1 MRMLGSDCGNGR
13 KYIPLSDKTK
23 LHQSTVKFYYKNAIN
38 GKDKDTM
45 KKRSTREEGQ
55 FDLPILGSQAAD
67 ISAEALFDTWLQHQ
81 RPPMAPST
89 QRVYR
94 TLWRRFLQALQDHK
108 KQYTQIKPV
117 DIRDFLSNLD
127 EVRRP
132 QRERYQQVIARA
144 YEELCRQDG
153 RSENPALAPAI
164 NDPFKESWRQAPDN
178 QATQFLSVDQCLATI
193 KALRSRL
200 QVLELASDMTIAARW
215 REYRDMTIVAVMLGT
230 GLRPVELGQL
240 HPCAVGV
247 AKCTAESSETDDSDH
262 EETALWRDG
271 TLLLRLAGAAKRDVV
286 VPVWCEGI
294 LRSWLI
300 FSGAEDASAW
310 VKDSRVF
317 PGSRQISAARPQAQ
331 MNPATL
337 ARIVSKWGI
346 KQMDLL
352 MTPQRLRNT
361 FGAGLIERGFSL
373 PEIEEIMGYAP
384 GAASAWRL
392 QASWL
397 AWLDAQKTPDK
408 SVITEN
414 TQPE

>member
-1 MRMLGSDCGNGR
+1 M
-13 KYIPLSDKTK
+13 
-23 LHQSTVKFYYKNAIN
+23 KN
-38 GKDKDTM
+38 
-45 KKRSTREEGQ
+45 RSTREEGQ
-55 FDLPILGSQAAD
+55 FDLPILGTQAAD

-117 DIRDFLSNLD
+117 DIRDFLSNLN

-164 NDPFKESWRQAPDN
+164 NDPFKEDWRHAPDN
-178 QATQFLSVDQCLATI
+178 QATQFLSLDQCLATI
-193 KALRSRL
+193 KALCVRL
-200 QVLELASDMTIAARW
+200 HVLELASDMTIAARW

-240 HPCAVGV
+240 HPSAIGV
-247 AKCTAESSETDDSDH
+247 AKRPAELAELGDIDEQD
-262 EETALWRDG
+262 LQWRDG
-271 TLLLRLAGAAKRDVV
+271 TILLKLSGAAKREIV
-286 VPVWCEGI
+286 VPVWCESI

-300 FSGAEDASAW
+300 FSGAEDVSAW

-346 KQMDLL
+346 KQLDLL

-397 AWLDAQKTPDK
+397 AWLEAQKQPANPTT
-408 SVITEN
+408 TEN

>member
-1 MRMLGSDCGNGR
+1 
-13 KYIPLSDKTK
+13 
-23 LHQSTVKFYYKNAIN
+23 
-38 GKDKDTM
+38 M

-55 FDLPILGSQAAD
+55 FDLPLLGVKAAD

-81 RPPMAPST
+81 RPPMAAST

-94 TLWRRFLQALQDHK
+94 TLWRRFLQALHEHQ
-108 KQYTQIKPV
+108 KQYTQIQPT

-127 EVRRP
+127 DVRRP

-178 QATQFLSVDQCLATI
+178 QATQFLSVEQCRATI
-193 KALRSRL
+193 KSLRHRRR
-200 QVLELASDMTIAARW
+200 VLELATDMTVATRW
-215 REYRDMTIVAVMLGT
+215 REYRDMTIVAVMLAT
-230 GLRPVELGQL
+230 GLRPVELEHL
-240 HPCAVGV
+240 HPSAIRATQVGV
-247 AKCTAESSETDDSDH
+247 EPLSDGQAD
-262 EETALWRDG
+262 EDEGKALWRDG
-271 TLLLRLAGAAKRDVV
+271 SLLISLSGVAKRDVR
-286 VPVWCEGI
+286 VPVWCDEM

-300 FSGAEDASAW
+300 FSGLQDAGAW
-310 VKDSRVF
+310 VKESRVF
-317 PGSRQISAARPQAQ
+317 PGSRQISAARPHAQ

-373 PEIEEIMGYAP
+373 PEIEEVMGYAP

-392 QASWL
+392 QAAWL
-397 AWLDAQKTPDK
+397 AWLQAQKVVATSLTRP
-408 SVITEN
+408 S
-414 TQPE
+414 TQSD

>member
-1 MRMLGSDCGNGR
+1 
-13 KYIPLSDKTK
+13 
-23 LHQSTVKFYYKNAIN
+23 
-38 GKDKDTM
+38 M

-55 FDLPILGSQAAD
+55 IDLPILGLQAAD

-94 TLWRRFLQALQDHK
+94 TLWRRFLHALQDHK

-127 EVRRP
+127 DVRRP

-178 QATQFLSVDQCLATI
+178 QATQFLSVDQCVATI
-193 KALRSRL
+193 KALRTRL
-200 QVLELASDMTIAARW
+200 RVLELASDMTIAARW

-240 HPCAVGV
+240 HPCAIGAVRR
-247 AKCTAESSETDDSDH
+247 AAEPAETNDVDD
-262 EETALWRDG
+262 EQTALWRAG
-271 TLLLRLAGAAKRDVV
+271 TILFKLTGAAKRDVF
-286 VPVWCEGI
+286 VPVWCEDI

-300 FSGAEDASAW
+300 FSAAQDASVW
-310 VKDSRVF
+310 TKDSRVF
-317 PGSRQISAARPQAQ
+317 PGSRQISVARPQAQ

-361 FGAGLIERGFSL
+361 FAAGLIERGFSL
-373 PEIEEIMGYAP
+373 PEIEQIMGYAP

-397 AWLDAQKTPDK
+397 AWLDAQKVPDNP
-408 SVITEN
+408 VTTEN
-414 TQPE
+414 MQSE

>member
-1 MRMLGSDCGNGR
+1 
-13 KYIPLSDKTK
+13 
-23 LHQSTVKFYYKNAIN
+23 
-38 GKDKDTM
+38 M
-45 KKRSTREEGQ
+45 KKWSTREEGQ
-55 FDLPILGSQAAD
+55 FELPILGSQAAD

-153 RSENPALAPAI
+153 RSENPATAPAI

-178 QATQFLSVDQCLATI
+178 QATQFLSVDQCSATI
-193 KALRSRL
+193 KALQNRWR
-200 QVLELASDMTIAARW
+200 VLELASDMTIAARW
-215 REYRDMTIVAVMLGT
+215 REYRDMTIVAVMLGA

-240 HPCAVGV
+240 HPSAIGV
-247 AKCTAESSETDDSDH
+247 AQRRAGPVESNEAD
-262 EETALWRDG
+262 EEHTTQWRDG
-271 TLLLRLAGAAKRDVV
+271 TILLKLTGAAKREVV
-286 VPVWCEGI
+286 APIWCEAI

-310 VKDSRVF
+310 AKDSRVF
-317 PGSRQISAARPQAQ
+317 PGSRQVSAARPQAQ

-346 KQMDLL
+346 KQMDLV

-397 AWLDAQKTPDK
+397 AWLEAQKTPADPA
-408 SVITEN
+408 ITEN
-414 TQPE
+414 TQSE

>member
-1 MRMLGSDCGNGR
+1 
-13 KYIPLSDKTK
+13 
-23 LHQSTVKFYYKNAIN
+23 
-38 GKDKDTM
+38 M

-164 NDPFKESWRQAPDN
+164 NDPFKENWRQAPDN

-193 KALRSRL
+193 KA
-200 QVLELASDMTIAARW
+200 
-215 REYRDMTIVAVMLGT
+215 
-230 GLRPVELGQL
+230 
-240 HPCAVGV
+240 
-247 AKCTAESSETDDSDH
+247 
-262 EETALWRDG
+262 
-271 TLLLRLAGAAKRDVV
+271 
-286 VPVWCEGI
+286 
-294 LRSWLI
+294 
-300 FSGAEDASAW
+300 
-310 VKDSRVF
+310 
-317 PGSRQISAARPQAQ
+317 
-331 MNPATL
+331 
-337 ARIVSKWGI
+337 
-346 KQMDLL
+346 
-352 MTPQRLRNT
+352 
-361 FGAGLIERGFSL
+361 
-373 PEIEEIMGYAP
+373 
-384 GAASAWRL
+384 
-392 QASWL
+392 
-397 AWLDAQKTPDK
+397 
-408 SVITEN
+408 
-414 TQPE
+414 

>member
-1 MRMLGSDCGNGR
+1 M
-13 KYIPLSDKTK
+13 
-23 LHQSTVKFYYKNAIN
+23 H
-38 GKDKDTM
+38 
-45 KKRSTREEGQ
+45 
-55 FDLPILGSQAAD
+55 
-67 ISAEALFDTWLQHQ
+67 
-81 RPPMAPST
+81 
-89 QRVYR
+89 
-94 TLWRRFLQALQDHK
+94 ALQDHK

-127 EVRRP
+127 DVRRP
-132 QRERYQQVIARA
+132 QRERYQQVIVRA

-178 QATQFLSVDQCLATI
+178 QATQFLSVDQCVATI
-193 KALRSRL
+193 KALQNRWR
-200 QVLELASDMTIAARW
+200 VLELASDMTIAARW

-240 HPCAVGV
+240 HPSAIGAVRR
-247 AKCTAESSETDDSDH
+247 AAEPAETNDVDD
-262 EETALWRDG
+262 EQTVLWRAG
-271 TLLLRLAGAAKRDVV
+271 TILLKLSGAAKRDVF
-286 VPVWCEGI
+286 VPVWCEDI
-294 LRSWLI
+294 LRSWLL
-300 FSGAEDASAW
+300 FSAAQDASVW
-310 VKDSRVF
+310 TKDSRVF

-337 ARIVSKWGI
+337 ARIVSKWGV

-361 FGAGLIERGFSL
+361 FAAGLIERGFSL

-397 AWLDAQKTPDK
+397 AWLDAQKVPDNPAT
-408 SVITEN
+408 TEN
-414 TQPE
+414 MQSE

>member
-1 MRMLGSDCGNGR
+1 
-13 KYIPLSDKTK
+13 
-23 LHQSTVKFYYKNAIN
+23 
-38 GKDKDTM
+38 M

-55 FDLPILGSQAAD
+55 IDLPILGLQAAD

-94 TLWRRFLQALQDHK
+94 TLWRRFLQALQDHQ

-127 EVRRP
+127 DVRRP

-178 QATQFLSVDQCLATI
+178 QATQFLSVDQSFATI
-193 KALRSRL
+193 KALHTRRHI
-200 QVLELASDMTIAARW
+200 LELASDMTVAARW

-230 GLRPVELGQL
+230 GLRPVEVGQL
-240 HPCAVGV
+240 HPRAVGV
-247 AKCTAESSETDDSDH
+247 VQRTAESAEPDDADDVQ
-262 EETALWRDG
+262 TASWRAG
-271 TLLLRLAGAAKRDVV
+271 TILLKLSGAAQRDVF
-286 VPVWCEGI
+286 VPIWCEGI
-294 LRSWLI
+294 LRNWLI
-300 FSGAEDASAW
+300 FSGAEDATVW
-310 VKDSRVF
+310 TQDSRVF

-346 KQMDLL
+346 KHMDLL

-361 FGAGLIERGFSL
+361 FAAGLIERGFSL

-397 AWLDAQKTPDK
+397 AWLDAQKVPD
-408 SVITEN
+408 SPAITEN
-414 TQPE
+414 MQSE